1 MISARNTTTRQSFKI
16 VTCPFKI
23 LKTSTPIGEWAANF
37 LPFVESHDGPTNQP
51 TDRPKTNI
59 RGHREVTIPIIKTN
73 VYALVEV

>member
-1 MISARNTTTRQSFKI
+1 MDRLRREEEDNSNSYSNKGYKCSDR
-16 VTCPFKI
+16 
-23 LKTSTPIGEWAANF
+23 STEVINPNLLGNF
-37 LPFVESHDGPTNQP
+37 DRKTNQP